1 MAPHSGTAGAP
12 SALTHGLTSRWAME
26 ALAEEA
32 EALAPRLIGA
42 SPPTEAIAGAARKA
56 AEAILRLNR
65 VRAVRTYAMSQAEFV
80 DREKVYEF
88 EGLAQF
94 FSGDFYK
101 LIAEELSRDFNR
113 MSRGQRGAASAVPDP
128 VAAATLKFFAANED
142 LWRSLE
148 DYERRALSQ
157 RTKAIRELDLA
168 RIEAERRGEQAK
180 VGA

>member
-1 MAPHSGTAGAP
+1 VAPHTGDAGAP
-12 SALTHGLTSRWAME
+12 SALTHGLASRWAME

-32 EALAPRLIGA
+32 AALALRLIGA
-42 SPPTEAIAGAARKA
+42 SPPTEPIMRAARRA

-65 VRAVRTYAMSQAEFV
+65 VRSVKTYAMNQAEFV

-94 FSGDFYK
+94 FTADFYK
-101 LIAEELSRDFNR
+101 IIAAELSRDFNR
-113 MSRGQRGAASAVPDP
+113 MSRGQEGAASAVPDP
-128 VAAATLKFFAANED
+128 VAGAMLKFLAANED
-142 LWRSLE
+142 LWRRLD

-168 RIEAERRGEQAK
+168 RIEAERGGE
-180 VGA
+180 